1 MKFSNKNILSTYK
14 RLLYY
19 SFAYK
24 WIVFVSLLGM
34 VFLAT
39 TNAAFL
45 SLIKDITDEGL
56 VQKNPN
62 AIYFFPIMLFLIMI
76 VRALSNFM
84 ANYSLRWVSR
94 KVVEDLRY
102 DIFKNLMLLPVSY
115 FDSMAA
121 GNIVS
126 KLTYE
131 TEQLSAT
138 VTKVALD
145 TIRDSLTLIAVI
157 GYMIYLDW
165 FLTLCFILIFPI
177 IITYLKKTS
186 PRLRETGKEGL
197 KAMGDMTRVSEE
209 AVAGQRIIKIFG
221 TAKFELDRFASYAIR
236 YRKMQTK
243 LARLAGI
250 NSFFVEIVSGVALG
264 FIVYYSLNNLSAGEF
279 AAFATALV
287 MLLNPIRKLTQVN
300 EQIQVGYST
309 ALSIFAVMDEKKELD
324 KGKKKIK
331 RVKGNILFKDVSFS
345 YFPQKHKALSNI
357 NIEIKAGEKIALVGK
372 SGGGKSTFIN
382 LIPLF
387 YSLDSG
393 QILIDGIDIKEYKL
407 ANLREQIAL
416 VSQDVILFNDTLMN
430 NISYGKSYSFQK
442 VKNAA
447 IAANAY
453 EFIDKLPQKFSHIIG
468 DRGVKLSGGQ
478 KQRIAI
484 ARAIL
489 KDAPILL
496 LDEAT
501 SALDSESEKL
511 VQKALDNLMKN
522 KTSIVVAH
530 RLSTVINADKII
542 VIDDGKIKEI
552 GKHKQ
557 LLAKKGY
564 YTRLYEKGF
573 N

>member
-1 MKFSNKNILSTYK
+1 
-14 RLLYY
+14 
-19 SFAYK
+19 
-24 WIVFVSLLGM
+24 
-34 VFLAT
+34 
-39 TNAAFL
+39 
-45 SLIKDITDEGL
+45 
-56 VQKNPN
+56 
-62 AIYFFPIMLFLIMI
+62 
-76 VRALSNFM
+76 
-84 ANYSLRWVSR
+84 
-94 KVVEDLRY
+94 
-102 DIFKNLMLLPVSY
+102 
-115 FDSMAA
+115 
-121 GNIVS
+121 
-126 KLTYE
+126 
-131 TEQLSAT
+131 
-138 VTKVALD
+138 
-145 TIRDSLTLIAVI
+145 
-157 GYMIYLDW
+157 
-165 FLTLCFILIFPI
+165 
-177 IITYLKKTS
+177 
-186 PRLRETGKEGL
+186 
-197 KAMGDMTRVSEE
+197 MGDMTRVSEE

-243 LARLAGI
+243 LARLTGI

-345 YFPQKHKALSNI
+345 YSSQKHKALSNI

-416 VSQDVILFNDTLMN
+416 VSQDIILFNDTLMN

>member
-1 MKFSNKNILSTYK
+1 MKFSNINIVSTYK
-14 RLLYY
+14 RLLKY

-24 WIVFVSLLGM
+24 WIIFISLIGM

-62 AIYFFPIMLFLIMI
+62 AIYFFPIMLFLIML

-102 DIFKNLMLLPVSY
+102 DIFKNLMLLPASY

-157 GYMIYLDW
+157 AYMIYLDW

-177 IITYLKKTS
+177 IISYLKKTS

-197 KAMGDMTRVSEE
+197 KSMADMTRVSEE

-324 KGKKKIK
+324 KGKQKIK

-345 YFPQKHKALSNI
+345 YSSHKHKALSNI
-357 NIEIKAGEKIALVGK
+357 NIEIKAGEKVALVGK

-387 YSLDSG
+387 YSLESG
-393 QILIDGIDIKEYKL
+393 QISIDGVDTKEYKL
-407 ANLREQIAL
+407 SNLREQIAL
-416 VSQDVILFNDTLMN
+416 VSQDIILFNDTLMN

-447 IAANAY
+447 KAANAF

-511 VQKALDNLMKN
+511 VQKALDNLMQN
-522 KTSIVVAH
+522 RTSIVVAH
-530 RLSTVINADKII
+530 RLSTVMNADKII
-542 VIDDGKIKEI
+542 VIDDGSIKEI

>member
-1 MKFSNKNILSTYK
+1 
-14 RLLYY
+14 
-19 SFAYK
+19 
-24 WIVFVSLLGM
+24 M
-34 VFLAT
+34 VFLSS

-62 AIYFFPIMLFLIMI
+62 TIYFFPIMLFLIML

-102 DIFKNLMLLPVSY
+102 DIFKNLMLLPASY
-115 FDSMAA
+115 FDSLAG

-177 IITYLKKTS
+177 IITYLKKVS
-186 PRLRETGKEGL
+186 PRLREAGKEGL
-197 KAMGDMTRVSEE
+197 KSMADMTRVSEE

-221 TAKFELDRFASYAIR
+221 ATKFELDRFASYSIR

-243 LARLAGI
+243 LARLAGV
-250 NSFFVEIVSGVALG
+250 NSFFVEIVSGAALG

-345 YFPQKHKALSNI
+345 YSSQKHKALSNI

-387 YSLDSG
+387 YYLDSG

-407 ANLREQIAL
+407 SNLREQIAL
-416 VSQDVILFNDTLMN
+416 VSQDIILFNDTLMN
-430 NISYGKSYSFQK
+430 NISYGKSYPLTK

-447 IAANAY
+447 IAANAS

-530 RLSTVINADKII
+530 RLSTVMNADKII
-542 VIDDGKIKEI
+542 VIDDGRIKEV

>member
-1 MKFSNKNILSTYK
+1 MV
-14 RLLYY
+14 LL
-19 SFAYK
+19 A
-24 WIVFVSLLGM
+24 
-34 VFLAT
+34 A

-45 SLIKDITDEGL
+45 SLIKDITDDGL

-62 AIYFFPIMLFLIMI
+62 AIYFFPIILFLIMLI
-76 VRALSNFM
+76 RATSNFM

-102 DIFKNLMLLPVSY
+102 DIFKNLMLLPASF
-115 FDSMAA
+115 FDSLAA

-177 IITYLKKTS
+177 IVTYLKTTS
-186 PRLRETGKEGL
+186 PRLREAGKEGL
-197 KAMGDMTRVSEE
+197 KSMADMTRVSEE

-221 TAKFELDRFASYAIR
+221 TAKFELDRFVSYAIR

-243 LARLAGI
+243 LARLAGV

-309 ALSIFAVMDEKKELD
+309 ALSIFAVMDEKKEMD
-324 KGKKKIK
+324 NGKKKIK

-345 YFPQKHKALSNI
+345 YSSQKHKALSNI
-357 NIEIKAGEKIALVGK
+357 NIEIKAGEKVALVGK

-387 YSLDSG
+387 YSLGSG
-393 QILIDGIDIKEYKL
+393 QILIDGVDTKEYKL
-407 ANLREQIAL
+407 SNLREQIAL
-416 VSQDVILFNDTLMN
+416 VSQDIILFNDTLMN
-430 NISYGKSYSFQK
+430 NISYGKSYPFQK
-442 VKNAA
+442 VKDAA
-447 IAANAY
+447 KAANAF
-453 EFIDKLPQKFSHIIG
+453 EFIDKLPQNFSHIIG

-511 VQKALDNLMKN
+511 VQRALDNLMQN
-522 KTSIVVAH
+522 RTSIIVAH
-530 RLSTVINADKII
+530 RLSTVMNADKII
-542 VIDDGKIKEI
+542 VIDDGSIKEI

-564 YTRLYEKGF
+564 YTRLYKKGF

>member
-1 MKFSNKNILSTYK
+1 
-14 RLLYY
+14 
-19 SFAYK
+19 
-24 WIVFVSLLGM
+24 M
-34 VFLAT
+34 VFLAS

-45 SLIKDITDEGL
+45 SLIKDITDDGL

-62 AIYFFPIMLFLIMI
+62 AIYFFPIMLFLIML
-76 VRALSNFM
+76 VRALSNFI

-102 DIFKNLMLLPVSY
+102 DIFKNLMLLPASF
-115 FDSMAA
+115 FDSLAA

-157 GYMIYLDW
+157 GYMVYLDW

-177 IITYLKKTS
+177 IISYLKKTS
-186 PRLRETGKEGL
+186 PRLREAGKEGL
-197 KAMGDMTRVSEE
+197 KSMADMTRVSEE

-221 TAKFELDRFASYAIR
+221 AAKFELDRFASYAIR

-243 LARLAGI
+243 LARLAGL
-250 NSFFVEIVSGVALG
+250 NSFFVEIVSGIALG

-309 ALSIFAVMDEKKELD
+309 ALSIFALMDEKKELD
-324 KGKKKIK
+324 NGKKKIK

-345 YFPQKHKALSNI
+345 YSSQKHKALSNI
-357 NIEIKAGEKIALVGK
+357 NIEIKAGEKVALVGK
-372 SGGGKSTFIN
+372 SGGGKSTLIN

-387 YSLDSG
+387 YSLESG
-393 QILIDGIDIKEYKL
+393 QILIDDIDTKEYKL
-407 ANLREQIAL
+407 SNLREQIAL
-416 VSQDVILFNDTLMN
+416 VSQDIILFNDTLMK
-430 NISYGKSYSFQK
+430 NISYGKSYPPQK
-442 VKNAA
+442 IKNAA
-447 IAANAY
+447 KAANAF

-530 RLSTVINADKII
+530 RLSTVMNADKII
-542 VIDDGKIKEI
+542 VIDDGRIKEV

>member
-1 MKFSNKNILSTYK
+1 MKFSNKNILLTYK
-14 RLLYY
+14 RLLNY

-115 FDSMAA
+115 FDAMAA

-145 TIRDSLTLIAVI
+145 TTRDSLTLIAVI

-177 IITYLKKTS
+177 IITYLKNVS

-197 KAMGDMTRVSEE
+197 KSMGDMTRVSEE

-345 YFPQKHKALSNI
+345 YFSQKHKALSNI

-552 GKHKQ
+552 GKHEQ